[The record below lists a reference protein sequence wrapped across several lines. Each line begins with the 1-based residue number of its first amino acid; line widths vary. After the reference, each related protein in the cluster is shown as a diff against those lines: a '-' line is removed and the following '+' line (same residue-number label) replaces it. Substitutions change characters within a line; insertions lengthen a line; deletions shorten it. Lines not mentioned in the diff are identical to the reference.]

1 MHKNNMK
8 YFIDNETHTM
18 FLLCFIPFMILGFK
32 LVYFEAFIIDV
43 RAFIFFGFKK
53 SSWKFTIPPWFH

>member
-53 SSWKFTIPPWFH
+53 SS